1 MNTDTYH
8 YREHVLD
15 VQEEN
20 ILFSVFLLFTIKE
33 HYVMITIN
41 NDESMFFLYTIDE
54 LQRIESLYKLV
65 HDSVSIEDVE
75 TRMLIDYQMEL
86 YSEDY

>member
-1 MNTDTYH
+1 
-8 YREHVLD
+8 
-15 VQEEN
+15 
-20 ILFSVFLLFTIKE
+20 
-33 HYVMITIN
+33 MITIN